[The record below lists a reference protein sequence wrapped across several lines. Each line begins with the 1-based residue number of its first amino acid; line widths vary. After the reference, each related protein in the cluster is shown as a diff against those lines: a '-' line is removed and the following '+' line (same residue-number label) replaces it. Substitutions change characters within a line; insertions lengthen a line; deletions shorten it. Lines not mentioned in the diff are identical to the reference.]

1 MLASG
6 AGARA
11 WQTNPPTTKP
21 LIATPPQRL
30 APTKLELQ
38 LLEDRLEIVNT
49 TDPNPRR
56 SSPTRR
62 RLSEGDIVELP
73 IVLSPGAEIRFELAA
88 AVDTVVLCPGR
99 ANSRSL
105 PGDGSGGCDDPV
117 ATALAQT
124 GGNRY
129 ELRLQ
134 GLPDA
139 SAIPE
144 GRYTLWILQQGL
156 PGLALD
162 VEFAL
167 PEGVRFTDLTR
178 QDSPLDCYQRFD
190 TGELCRFTVGW
201 MARLGF
207 RNRDDQPIEMAGTP
221 SLVRGGDRWSS
232 RPQPEGDFLITGLS
246 SGIYRS
252 RLEDPCCE
260 PLGMLI
266 TVAGEDFT
274 DTFTLIEKHP
284 SAFRL
289 GVQVVDRQKRPIDS
303 ARVSIRNR
311 EGVEQRLSNTDAQQ
325 GWFQSRESLAA
336 GDYSITASS
345 SGFASRSFQLALD
358 KDRQLRVFL
367 DEETRDT
374 RNRTTRRGGGGGGGL
389 LDRIA
394 GRVGQRINRET
405 DRAIDATV
413 DRGFEE
419 LGEELEDVEVIQ
431 DVSEFVNESSGSS
444 GSRVAGLLRGGAPT
458 VDGFDNEFAG
468 IYQGETSTH
477 RLRIEIEPDGT
488 ITGAASAVA
497 AGIQPA
503 EITIDGFVDAYGDFE
518 MWIGGFRVV
527 GTISPGGQLSGDGDG
542 LFSTIRARQCPF
554 SLFSSEG
561 GCLISP

>member
-1 MLASG
+1 MQPTNPRNDPVSDQGNATGKNVCLASG

-167 PEGVRFTDLTR
+167 RR
-178 QDSPLDCYQRFD
+178 SSIHRSD
-190 TGELCRFTVGW
+190 TAGQP
-201 MARLGF
+201 ARLL
-207 RNRDDQPIEMAGTP
+207 P
-221 SLVRGGDRWSS
+221 
-232 RPQPEGDFLITGLS
+232 
-246 SGIYRS
+246 
-252 RLEDPCCE
+252 
-260 PLGMLI
+260 
-266 TVAGEDFT
+266 
-274 DTFTLIEKHP
+274 TL
-284 SAFRL
+284 
-289 GVQVVDRQKRPIDS
+289 
-303 ARVSIRNR
+303 
-311 EGVEQRLSNTDAQQ
+311 
-325 GWFQSRESLAA
+325 
-336 GDYSITASS
+336 
-345 SGFASRSFQLALD
+345 
-358 KDRQLRVFL
+358 
-367 DEETRDT
+367 
-374 RNRTTRRGGGGGGGL
+374 
-389 LDRIA
+389 
-394 GRVGQRINRET
+394 
-405 DRAIDATV
+405 
-413 DRGFEE
+413 
-419 LGEELEDVEVIQ
+419 
-431 DVSEFVNESSGSS
+431 
-444 GSRVAGLLRGGAPT
+444 
-458 VDGFDNEFAG
+458 
-468 IYQGETSTH
+468 
-477 RLRIEIEPDGT
+477 
-488 ITGAASAVA
+488 
-497 AGIQPA
+497 
-503 EITIDGFVDAYGDFE
+503 
-518 MWIGGFRVV
+518 
-527 GTISPGGQLSGDGDG
+527 
-542 LFSTIRARQCPF
+542 
-554 SLFSSEG
+554 
-561 GCLISP
+561 